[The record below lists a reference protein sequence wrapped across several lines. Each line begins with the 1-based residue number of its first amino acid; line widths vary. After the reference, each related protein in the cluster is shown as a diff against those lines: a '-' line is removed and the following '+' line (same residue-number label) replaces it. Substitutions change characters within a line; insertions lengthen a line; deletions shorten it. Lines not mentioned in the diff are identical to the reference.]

1 MSHPPHNIL
10 VVEDELAM
18 REILR
23 DALAEEGH
31 RVVLAADG
39 EEGLDRLRVEP
50 QPCVVLLDLLMP
62 RLNGWQ
68 VASRMR
74 SDPAQAHI
82 PVVFITAN
90 PRNANDAIAMKA
102 RWLGKPLDLDH
113 LYATVDEACAAALD
127 GQSSRAEAPETG

>member
-10 VVEDELAM
+10 VIEDELAM

-39 EEGLDRLRVEP
+39 QEGLDRLRVEP

-90 PRNANDAIAMKA
+90 PRNANDAMAMKA

-113 LYATVDEACAAALD
+113 LYATVDDACAAAPD
-127 GQSSRAEAPETG
+127 ARSPVAGPPGTG